1 MLPMKIGEMKLKNK
15 KTPMRRCVG
24 CMESKPKKDLVR
36 IAFYEGQINIDPV
49 GKAKGR
55 GVYLC
60 LDIECMEKAKRKR
73 ALQRSFETDISEE
86 QMANIF
92 KELEEYAK

>member
-60 LDIECMEKAKRKR
+60 PDIEYVGE
-73 ALQRSFETDISEE
+73 DV
-86 QMANIF
+86 
-92 KELEEYAK
+92 EYAEDKNIDSDQNEMDTDAADEDRGDEIEK